1 MNVAVNYRKHADEA
15 EALAGQIREMGAKA
29 TAIKADA
36 SSFAD
41 AEKMTKTVMEEFKLI
56 SEIGG
61 GESARLVDE
70 EKVIRQMVVLV
81 FGTRYERCLDEFLK
95 NL

>member
-1 MNVAVNYRKHADEA
+1 MGGVVA
-15 EALAGQIREMGAKA
+15 ALDTSRP
-29 TAIKADA
+29 DA
-36 SSFAD
+36 QLISGVS
-41 AEKMTKTVMEEFKLI
+41 EKKVMEEFKLF

-61 GESARLVDE
+61 GESARLIDE

-81 FGTRYERCLDEFLK
+81 FGTRWEACLDEFLK